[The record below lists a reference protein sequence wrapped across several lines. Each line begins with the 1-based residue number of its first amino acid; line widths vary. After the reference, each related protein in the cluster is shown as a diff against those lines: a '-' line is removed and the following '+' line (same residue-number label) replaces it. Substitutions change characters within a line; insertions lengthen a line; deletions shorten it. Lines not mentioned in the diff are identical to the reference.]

1 MSAAAE
7 IAYQPPEQADIQS
20 YRALSRSAV
29 LAAVLAALGMLPLLL
44 AAYSFSARYG
54 DAFPT
59 GSLAA
64 VIGVV
69 ALVFGAIGWSAVRRF
84 PEEFTG
90 GRLAVAAVLA
100 GVLQLTAGTAM
111 AIHTYVHEV
120 PEGYTRTGF
129 WELQPDPDYP
139 EIPVS
144 RKAIDLSGKP
154 IFIKG
159 YMHPGVASMGKVNH
173 FILVPDMGTC
183 CFGGDPKPTDMIE
196 VKVPADVPG
205 IAYSRSRLKLAGD
218 FEVTQYPTASLGMKN
233 GVWYHLQLDERR

>member
-1 MSAAAE
+1 MSAVTDF
-7 IAYQPPEQADIQS
+7 AYEAPDKPDIQS
-20 YRALSRSAV
+20 YRAVSRSAV
-29 LAAVLAALGMLPLLL
+29 VGVTLAAVGLLPLGLAAL
-44 AAYSFSARYG
+44 SFTARYG

-64 VIGVV
+64 VIGCM
-69 ALVFGAIGWSAVRRF
+69 AIAFGLVGWSAVRRF

-90 GRLAVAAVLA
+90 GKLAVAALVAGLLQLA
-100 GVLQLTAGTAM
+100 GGSAM
-111 AIHTYVHEV
+111 AAHTYLHEV

-139 EIPVS
+139 ELPVS
-144 RKAIDLSGKP
+144 KKAIDLSGKP

-196 VKVPADVPG
+196 VRIPSEVSG
-205 IAYSRSRLKLAGD
+205 IAYSRSRLKLAGK
-218 FEVTQYPTASLGMKN
+218 FAVTPFATQTLGMKN
-233 GVWYHLQLDERR
+233 GVWYHLELDERR

>member
-29 LAAVLAALGMLPLLL
+29 LGAVLAGIGMLPLLL
-44 AAYSFSARYG
+44 AIYSFSARYG

-59 GSLAA
+59 GSLAGF
-64 VIGVV
+64 IGSFALMFGV
-69 ALVFGAIGWSAVRRF
+69 AGWSAVRRF

-90 GRLAVAAVLA
+90 GRLAVAAVMA
-100 GVLQLTAGTAM
+100 GFLQLVGGTAM
-111 AIHTYVHEV
+111 AVHTYVNEV

-129 WELQPDPDYP
+129 WELQPDPDFP
-139 EIPVS
+139 ELPIS
-144 RKAIDLSGKP
+144 QKAIDLAGKP

-196 VKVPADVPG
+196 VKVPPDVPG
-205 IAYSRSRLKLAGD
+205 IAYSRSRLKLAGK

-233 GVWYHLQLDERR
+233 GVWYHLKLDERR